1 MKAFVRSHAA
11 AFAPSPTPSVTALAE
26 GLAAIARLS
35 DITHR
40 LEAVLH
46 RLEQDAAPARS
57 QQGPADNFAMSV
69 DELCR
74 RGGFSRSLAYH
85 HIKQGTL
92 PSVTVGRRRLIPSAA
107 AQEVLARGLPNAPH
121 HADARRR

>member
-1 MKAFVRSHAA
+1 
-11 AFAPSPTPSVTALAE
+11 
-26 GLAAIARLS
+26 
-35 DITHR
+35 
-40 LEAVLH
+40 
-46 RLEQDAAPARS
+46 
-57 QQGPADNFAMSV
+57 MSV

-107 AQEVLARGLPNAPH
+107 AQEVLARGLPKALH
-121 HADARRR
+121 VDGRRLR